1 MGQPSVLV
9 VASAL
14 LITAWYALGTSALT
28 GCLTRWLS
36 GGPRSAALS
45 AAIGGYGAAAAHA
58 AIFVLLAHQLATAP
72 AALAPV
78 PVSAAASASLTRLA
92 LSGRAA
98 RRCLTAQAALTG
110 PDPDR

>member
-1 MGQPSVLV
+1 
-9 VASAL
+9 VALRRPAL
-14 LITAWYALGTSALT
+14 RGPV
-28 GCLTRWLS
+28 GRDRRVRS
-36 GGPRSAALS
+36 GGCD
-45 AAIGGYGAAAAHA
+45 A

-78 PVSAAASASLTRLA
+78 PVSAAASASLARLA